1 MYQARVII
9 EARKE
14 GVDYILM
21 VLTSLD
27 LEKPNQ
33 VNDGPKNY
41 KFFFRLPAAAAGF
54 RA

>member
-1 MYQARVII
+1 MII
-9 EARKE
+9 EAREE

>member
-1 MYQARVII
+1 MII
-9 EARKE
+9 EAREE
-14 GVDYILM
+14 GVDQSYIFM

-33 VNDGPKNY
+33 ANDGLKNY
-41 KFFFRLPAAAAGF
+41 QVFFRLPAAAAGF